1 MQVGIYCSSNKPH
14 LWDSLYQ
21 TLSQNNV
28 DFNLCIAGPYPP
40 IDELPGN
47 VKYIQTNVKPAQC
60 FFIAANNVKGDYITP
75 MSDDIIFSPG
85 FLDDMV
91 RLIDGKMT
99 IVSPFT
105 ACGDFIYKEENH
117 NAIWDARGYTKGD
130 SRATYEN
137 RKYCGMMLPLS
148 FHMPWLT
155 FMHRETFNGIGIDK
169 NYIALWWNLDL
180 VMELVSKG
188 GKTIIS
194 TTSYGYD
201 FIASK
206 KTICQI
212 PCDIFRFNNMWI
224 DQAVVNGPDKKVRD
238 IRKEPI
244 DPLVYNDT
252 VLTVSQGKIYPPP
265 SSGNIDDPTGKS
277 AATPTWI

>member
-91 RLIDGKMT
+91 RLIDEGVKGLPRELASLPSIFHMGREVARSEEGQEVNLRLILGNAIRSINDIT
-99 IVSPFT
+99 DFKANEMID
-105 ACGDFIYKEENH
+105 GDFAH
-117 NAIWDARGYTKGD
+117 
-130 SRATYEN
+130 
-137 RKYCGMMLPLS
+137 
-148 FHMPWLT
+148 
-155 FMHRETFNGIGIDK
+155 
-169 NYIALWWNLDL
+169 
-180 VMELVSKG
+180 EL
-188 GKTIIS
+188 
-194 TTSYGYD
+194 
-201 FIASK
+201 K
-206 KTICQI
+206 K
-212 PCDIFRFNNMWI
+212 
-224 DQAVVNGPDKKVRD
+224 
-238 IRKEPI
+238 
-244 DPLVYNDT
+244 
-252 VLTVSQGKIYPPP
+252 
-265 SSGNIDDPTGKS
+265 
-277 AATPTWI
+277 